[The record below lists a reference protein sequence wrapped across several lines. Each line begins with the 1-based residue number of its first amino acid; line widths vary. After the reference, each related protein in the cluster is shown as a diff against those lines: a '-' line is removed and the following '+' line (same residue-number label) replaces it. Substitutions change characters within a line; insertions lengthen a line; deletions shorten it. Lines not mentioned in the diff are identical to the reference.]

1 MVAFYLRSMTD
12 YTVRAFWKV
21 DIFIDMAEEQY
32 SVELE
37 KLLHDLKVRP
47 DKLSSEPAEL
57 RSRIQMLRAPERA
70 IWFEKLEEH
79 GVEQEKKLDK
89 PIHRNN

>member
-1 MVAFYLRSMTD
+1 MIGVCGYSFQGI
-12 YTVRAFWKV
+12 WKV
-21 DIFIDMAEEQY
+21 DIFIDMSEEQY

-79 GVEQEKKLDK
+79 GVEQGKKLDK
-89 PIHRNN
+89 PIHKDN

>member
-1 MVAFYLRSMTD
+1 LIGVCGYSFQGI
-12 YTVRAFWKV
+12 WKV
-21 DIFIDMAEEQY
+21 DIFIDMSEEQY

-79 GVEQEKKLDK
+79 GVEQRKKLDK
-89 PIHRNN
+89 PIHKDN

>member
-1 MVAFYLRSMTD
+1 LIGVCGYSFQGI
-12 YTVRAFWKV
+12 WKV
-21 DIFIDMAEEQY
+21 DIFIDMSEEQY

>member
-1 MVAFYLRSMTD
+1 MIGVCGYSFQGI
-12 YTVRAFWKV
+12 WKV
-21 DIFIDMAEEQY
+21 DIFIDMSEEQY

-79 GVEQEKKLDK
+79 GVEQRKKLDK
-89 PIHRNN
+89 PIHKDN

>member
-1 MVAFYLRSMTD
+1 MWNYTIMTF
-12 YTVRAFWKV
+12 RKV

-79 GVEQEKKLDK
+79 GVEQGKKLDK
-89 PIHRNN
+89 PIHKDN

>member
-1 MVAFYLRSMTD
+1 
-12 YTVRAFWKV
+12 
-21 DIFIDMAEEQY
+21 MAEEQY

-79 GVEQEKKLDK
+79 GVEQRKKLDK
-89 PIHRNN
+89 PIHKDN